1 MNQDSRIAEM
11 TAKIAR
17 LKAYREEIN
26 DTNDDTLSI
35 DQVIDKLQT
44 EIDTIK
50 FNMKN
55 K

>member
-1 MNQDSRIAEM
+1 MNGDKRIAEL

-35 DQVIDKLQT
+35 DQVIDKLQS
-44 EIDTIK
+44 EIDAIK
-50 FNMKN
+50 YNAKLG
-55 K
+55 